1 MISKFISSKIGRI
14 ILSVI
19 WALGLS
25 TIFRKACKSRDCIII
40 KGPKRK
46 QVENK
51 VFIYENKCYQ
61 FKPEITKCN

>member
-25 TIFRKACKSRDCIII
+25 TIFRKVCKNRDCIII
-40 KGPKRK
+40 KGPRK
-46 QVENK
+46 NEVENK
-51 VFIYENKCYQ
+51 IFTYQNKCYK